1 MLFQHEICDIFKA
14 THSHI
19 LGHHVQ
25 ELEISILWTNKYY
38 LSVCVYT
45 FLQHGLRLGG
55 GKVGVFNRY
64 SLLISHEL
72 KKMLIVNFS
81 IVKLLTATS
90 VNLFRFPFFFWE
102 TLKSSPNR
110 T

>member
-1 MLFQHEICDIFKA
+1 M
-14 THSHI
+14 
-19 LGHHVQ
+19 
-25 ELEISILWTNKYY
+25 
-38 LSVCVYT
+38 CVYI
-45 FLQHGLRLGG
+45 FLQHGLRLGR

-90 VNLFRFPFFFWE
+90 VNLFRFPFFFLGNFE
-102 TLKSSPNR
+102 KLSKQDLNI
-110 T
+110 